1 MSLVALIP
9 FFSDWRDSRVDNRYW
24 PTLYSESS
32 IHTANILDAEGNNS
46 TEDKNNI
53 YLLLADG
60 NSLLHHRIYFDLIGE
75 PVNVKNFYFHCQG
88 VPINTEIPVD
98 DNEKLKEIVAN
109 WTDYLKENEI
119 DYIYITSAD
128 EGTSAIFSQI
138 RNSPVAKAETL
149 YQIEFDGNELLLFPV
164 Q

>member
-1 MSLVALIP
+1 MEYSSSNPTAIEI
-9 FFSDWRDSRVDNRYW
+9 SDGKVVKDYQNTHTNELDYAIDNRFYLKDFKKCD
-24 PTLYSESS
+24 TY
-32 IHTANILDAEGNNS
+32 N
-46 TEDKNNI
+46 DKNNDITI
-53 YLLLADG
+53 Y
-60 NSLLHHRIYFDLIGE
+60 H
-75 PVNVKNFYFHCQG
+75 
-88 VPINTEIPVD
+88 D